1 MHWDWVHHAFSLP
14 LYTSI
19 VILVEGPFLSQFT
32 AAIDIMISSL
42 DSEQSDDNGRV
53 TGIIQ
58 PSWLCSVQEEAEML
72 VELQNLIALLED
84 L

>member
-19 VILVEGPFLSQFT
+19 VTVILVEGPFLSQFT

-42 DSEQSDDNGRV
+42 DSEQSDDKGRV
-53 TGIIQ
+53 IGVIQ

-72 VELQNLIALLED
+72 VELQIALLED